1 MTDTLRKLAEAATPG
16 PWRKDLGDGNEMRF
30 VSVDDANGVP
40 IVMMDDFL
48 EENGWTLDQSSID
61 FIAAA
66 NPTAVIALLD
76 EIDALRAKVKAGRGI
91 YTASKTTHAH
101 LWKRFR
107 ADGYPIISTWLDEAG
122 KGETKSFEDLWARC
136 VSEAASCAALVAYR
150 ESGEILKG
158 GLIEIGAALAN
169 GRPVFFVGDVEGYSF
184 KAHPLVTICPDIET
198 AFRRAQEADH
208 G

>member
-1 MTDTLRKLAEAATPG
+1 MTDTDTLRKLAEAATPG

-76 EIDALRAKVKAGRGI
+76 EIDALRAKVKRQAEALKPFADAWENRAHI
-91 YTASKTTHAH
+91 YDH
-101 LWKRFR
+101 LPEF
-107 ADGYPIISTWLDEAG
+107 
-122 KGETKSFEDLWARC
+122 
-136 VSEAASCAALVAYR
+136 
-150 ESGEILKG
+150 
-158 GLIEIGAALAN
+158 AN
-169 GRPVFFVGDVEGYSF
+169 
-184 KAHPLVTICPDIET
+184 CPDRFQISDL
-198 AFRRAQEADH
+198 RRAAQEATDE
-208 G
+208 

>member
-1 MTDTLRKLAEAATPG
+1 MTTDTLRKLAEAATPG

-76 EIDALRAKVKAGRGI
+76 EIDALQAKVKRQAEALKPF
-91 YTASKTTHAH
+91 ASKYRPEMN
-101 LWKRFR
+101 WSDDMK
-107 ADGYPIISTWLDEAG
+107 IAG
-122 KGETKSFEDLWARC
+122 TPFT
-136 VSEAASCAALVAYR
+136 Y
-150 ESGEILKG
+150 
-158 GLIEIGAALAN
+158 
-169 GRPVFFVGDVEGYSF
+169 GD
-184 KAHPLVTICPDIET
+184 
-198 AFRRAQEADH
+198 FRRAAQEA
-208 G
+208 GNE